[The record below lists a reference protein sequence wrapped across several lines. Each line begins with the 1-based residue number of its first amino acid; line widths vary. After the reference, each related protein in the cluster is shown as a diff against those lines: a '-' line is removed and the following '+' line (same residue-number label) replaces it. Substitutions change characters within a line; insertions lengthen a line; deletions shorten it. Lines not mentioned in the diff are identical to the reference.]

1 MTMLELTV
9 FQSFGIVIVVA
20 LTVRYMRNLY
30 EERRALRERNEWL
43 ERECSRLSSL
53 IEDTNRE
60 LAGRGA
66 RIRELEGGD
75 E

>member
-1 MTMLELTV
+1 MLELTV